1 MEKKSVKIT
10 FKPTGKKITL
20 QTAIKKGL
28 LKEDNWSDKFELPEK
43 IVVLRKGAKST
54 LISIAD
60 ANKLYNEKKI
70 GRHQILGD
78 FDITSKDNIGV
89 VRIKDKTKALV
100 KDKYKPNIVQKVL
113 TQDDKLDGYVVYN
126 FFRDNNIKELGD
138 GKFIIIQDGQVIL
151 ETNINLLSQLSL
163 NKWWKLEGVFL
174 GMVES
179 DFYIWNQINYGKG
192 TSDMGTSTFKFD
204 RQKYNTTGAREFIFM
219 ETKPKESKKGK
230 ITKGAIKQAKKQDA
244 LNLKTHAMTKTTFVF
259 VPDTQVNSKRISQVF
274 RENTTNTC
282 FFDVIEVYLNKK
294 IDSVLNNKN
303 YKSKLNKCKE
313 MKRWY
318 PCGVPQEKIQH
329 LADLF
334 SMNVEIY
341 NVLGKCI
348 QKYRSVKKP
357 LTTIKFFNS
366 RLDHLE
372 QFLDYGNNVIDVESY
387 EEMRKIVQEQ
397 TGQFYYTGTI
407 HQPNNIYTPK
417 GTYKFVNQQNLDIN
431 EFNKEIKIYDFAI
444 DVVVEKDKYEYLCEG
459 VNYNA
464 HCAFKKLQKMTK
476 KERKALSEDIDFCEP
491 DMEKAYS
498 QFEKC
503 SEYMGF
509 CNYMTPVL
517 KLSDWTVDKC
527 KKHLGYYT
535 CNVVEIKNKNTRK
548 ILYELGIELGETY
561 ILSSPMIS
569 FLDKNGFVFDITEG
583 SYSFKPFHIGDLPEN
598 FFHKYTDD
606 KQFLTEQM
614 KKDGIKGSSTYC
626 IWAGKLNSCHLTTN
640 YKYYGT
646 WEDCELLASEYEDV
660 YVNKFFNTD
669 YETDTI
675 INPDL
680 QYNGMVEARIKF
692 PNTKVNWLGH
702 IGGYITDYT
711 RISVMEQMLKYDHS
725 QLYGLKL
732 DGFILKGKFQETKGW
747 RCKDVKANFDWG
759 FGVFTPVFDRGCP
772 SSAWD
777 REDLFKHRITILAG
791 AGGTGK
797 SHTILDNM
805 KDTLFTSLMWKLNVE
820 KMNEYKIKGI
830 SWAQIIGGEGDHK
843 CERFFTRN
851 AIPSRILIDEITMID
866 KQKIYDL
873 IEELPY
879 TQFFLGG
886 DIDEK
891 GNYYQCSFKDVNV
904 LNPNDLKHLDCGI
917 VKFETNYRCKDDV
930 LLEKLTSLRQYM
942 NEVSNMPCNCKDHC
956 WCESNKARLMQKW
969 ALFNLSDNVVQFEP
983 SMYDYKKDWVLVS
996 VIEGK
1001 DSQVEYYSN
1010 LLQGKKYKCI
1020 RHSVGELYK
1029 KLNGQS
1035 AYLNGEIVLD
1045 LEKESG
1051 KYKRQDAFTIHSF
1064 QGITIKE
1071 GSKMFIDLNRMFCP
1085 RQLYTALSRVEYLNQ
1100 VHLIL

>member
-78 FDITSKDNIGV
+78 FDITSKENIGV

-100 KDKYKPNIVQKVL
+100 KDTYKPTIVQKVL
-113 TQDDKLDGYVVYN
+113 SQEDKMDGYVVYN
-126 FFRDNNIKELGD
+126 FFKDNNIKELGS
-138 GKFIIIQDGQVIL
+138 GKFIIIQNGQVIF
-151 ETNINLLSQLSL
+151 EKNISLLNEISL
-163 NKWWKLEGVFL
+163 NKWWKLEGVLL
-174 GMVES
+174 GIVDSET
-179 DFYIWNQINYGKG
+179 YIWNQLNYGKG
-192 TSDMGTSTFKFD
+192 TSDSGGKFKLI
-204 RQKYNTTGAREFIFM
+204 NTKQERRFELRK
-219 ETKPKESKKGK
+219 TKPKESKKGK
-230 ITKGAIKQAKKQDA
+230 ITKGAIKQAEKQDA
-244 LNLKTHAMTKTTFVF
+244 LNLKTHALTKTQFVF
-259 VPDTQVNSKRISQVF
+259 VPDTKVSPKRISQVF
-274 RENTTNTC
+274 RDNTTKTC
-282 FFDVIEVYLNKK
+282 FFDHIERYLNEK
-294 IDSVLNNKN
+294 IDTVQKNKN
-303 YKSKLNKCKE
+303 YKTKLNKSN
-313 MKRWY
+313 KRKLQY
-318 PCGVPQEKIQH
+318 PNGIPQNKIQEVANE
-329 LADLF
+329 LSL
-334 SMNVEIY
+334 NIEIY
-341 NVLGKCI
+341 NPLNKCI
-348 QKYRSVKKP
+348 QKYRCESKP
-357 LTTIKFFNS
+357 LTTIKFLNK
-366 RLDHLE
+366 RINHLDAYC
-372 QFLDYGNNVIDVESY
+372 DYGNNVIDVESY
-387 EEMRKIVQEQ
+387 EEMREIIQEQ
-397 TGQFYYTGTI
+397 TELFYYTGTI
-407 HQPNNIYTPK
+407 HKPNCIYTTK
-417 GTYKFVNQQNLDIN
+417 GTYKFKNQQNDDIN
-431 EFNKEIKIYDFAI
+431 EFNQEIKIYDFAI
-444 DVVVEKDKYEYLCEG
+444 DVVAEKDKYEYLSEG

-476 KERKALSEDIDFCEP
+476 EEKKALSKDTDFSEP
-491 DMEKAYS
+491 DMERAYS
-498 QFEKC
+498 QYENC

-535 CNVVEIKNKNTRK
+535 CKVLEIQNQNTKK
-548 ILYELGIELGETY
+548 IFKELGLCVGESY
-561 ILSSPMIS
+561 VFSSPFIS

-583 SYSFKPFHIGDLPEN
+583 TYSFKPFHIGDLPKN
-598 FFHKYTDD
+598 FFDKYTDD
-606 KQFLTEQM
+606 KELLTPEM

-626 IWAGKLNSCHLTTN
+626 IWAGKLNSCNLTTN

-660 YVNKFFNTD
+660 YVNKYFNTD
-669 YETDTI
+669 FDTDTI

-692 PNTKVNWLGH
+692 PKHRVSWLGH

-711 RISVMEQMLKYDHS
+711 RISVLEQMLKYDHS
-725 QLYGLKL
+725 QIYGFKL
-732 DGFILKGKFQETKGW
+732 DGFILKGKFEETKGW

-759 FGVFTPVFDRGCP
+759 FGLFTPIFGERG
-772 SSAWD
+772 WE
-777 REDLFKHRITILAG
+777 REDLFKHRITILSG

-805 KDTLFTSLMWKLNVE
+805 KDTLFTSLMWRLNVE

-830 SWAQIIGGEGDHK
+830 SWAQIIGDG
-843 CERFFTRN
+843 CEPYFTRN
-851 AIPSRILIDEITMID
+851 AVPSRILIDEITMID
-866 KQKIYDL
+866 KEKIYKL

-886 DIDEK
+886 DIDAK

-930 LLEKLTSLRQYM
+930 LLERLNALRKFM
-942 NEVSNMPCNCKDHC
+942 EETFKMPCKCEDKC
-956 WCESNKARLMQKW
+956 WCEVRKANAIRTY
-969 ALFNLSDNVVQFEP
+969 ALYNFSDRVVSDFEP

-1001 DSQVEYYSN
+1001 NSQVDYYSN
-1010 LLQGKKYKCI
+1010 LLQGKKYKCV

-1035 AYLNGEIVLD
+1035 AHLNGEIMID
-1045 LEKESG
+1045 LPKESA

-1064 QGITIKE
+1064 QGITIKD
-1071 GSKMFIDLNRMFCP
+1071 GDKMFIDTNRMFCP
-1085 RQLYTALSRVEYLNQ
+1085 RQMYTAISRVEYLNQ